1 MLPAWN
7 NLQLQ
12 ERAQLEIED
21 HEEKG
26 VHQAHRAEMVKMVSQ
41 ALLVL
46 LVLLA
51 PLVSA
56 GTLLLNMMEKEL
68 VLVLDQWA

>member
-1 MLPAWN
+1 
-7 NLQLQ
+7 
-12 ERAQLEIED
+12 
-21 HEEKG
+21 
-26 VHQAHRAEMVKMVSQ
+26 MVKMVSQ